1 MQSIGSDQRGSGK
14 QLTMQ
19 NSSSAPERA
28 HSNPRDAFLQK
39 LDKEIDLPAMGSAV
53 AHVVQLASSDD
64 QAVQDLTYYVLSDVA
79 LTQKILRLANTVQY
93 RAASGGQVTTVSRA
107 IFLLGFE
114 TVKTTALAMLLVER
128 LSNMHHSHAVSAEL
142 KRAMCASVIGREMA
156 RCSRRPG
163 SEEAAIA
170 ALFANVGQVMVAAYD
185 YPHYAEIHA
194 LMRSERV
201 SEEQAAIKILG
212 YGYGA
217 LSQSILRSWNMPES
231 ITHAII
237 PVSSGML
244 RPAKTAHEWLQQI
257 ASFSTEATQLV
268 SSLSEIKAGQAEDLL
283 TARFGAALH
292 FDRDKLQGIMK
303 TAAREIILLSAIMD
317 LGELEKE
324 AAEPIRQEPA
334 QEIPAQF
341 LMRSEQSL
349 DDLKNKERHPSGK
362 PLRAR
367 ELLLEGVQ
375 HLMELSG
382 AAQPRVNEIM
392 LLVLET
398 LFNSMGFRFA
408 AICLKDQKGSEFRAR
423 MALGEDLQ
431 RRKAGFSFT
440 VHSKKDLFS
449 LAMESDSDLM
459 ISDASDLKIQDLLPP
474 WHRHLLPDAQS
485 FMILPIVVNKK
496 PLGFFYG
503 DRALPAPEGMP
514 PDETSL
520 IRILKTQLVTA
531 LNGR

>member
-1 MQSIGSDQRGSGK
+1 
-14 QLTMQ
+14 MQ

-28 HSNPRDAFLQK
+28 LGNPRDAFLQK

-64 QAVQDLTYYVLSDVA
+64 QAVQDLAYYVLSDVA

-93 RAASGGQVTTVSRA
+93 RAVSGGQVTTVSRA

-128 LSNMHHSHAVSAEL
+128 LANLQHSHAVSAEL

-185 YPHYAEIHA
+185 YPHYAEI
-194 LMRSERV
+194 LELKLSGKM
-201 SEEQAAIKILG
+201 SEEQAAIKVLG

-217 LSQSILRSWNMPES
+217 LSQSILRSWNIPES
-231 ITHAII
+231 ITHAIV

-257 ASFSTEATQLV
+257 ASFSTEATQLF
-268 SSLSEIKAGQAEDLL
+268 SLSQSKSAQAEDVL

-292 FDRDKLQGIMK
+292 FDRDNLQGLMK
-303 TAAREIILLSAIMD
+303 AVAREIAQLSTIMD

-324 AAEPIRQEPA
+324 IADPVAETPE
-334 QEIPAQF
+334 QEIPEQF
-341 LMRSEQSL
+341 LMRAEEPL
-349 DDLKNKERHPSGK
+349 ANLENRKMHPSGK

-375 HLMELSG
+375 HLMEMSG
-382 AAQPRVNEIM
+382 AAQPRINDIM

-423 MALGEDLQ
+423 LALGEDLQ
-431 RRKAGFSFT
+431 RRKTGFTFT
-440 VHSKKDLFS
+440 VHSKKDLFN

-459 ISDASDLKIQDLLPP
+459 ISDASDLKIRDLLPA
-474 WHRHLLPDAQS
+474 WHRNLLPDAQS
-485 FMILPIVVNKK
+485 FMILPIVVNQKA
-496 PLGFFYG
+496 LGFFYG
-503 DRALPAPEGMP
+503 DRALPAPEGVP
-514 PDETSL
+514 SDETAL
-520 IRILKTQLVTA
+520 IRILKTQLVTS
-531 LNGR
+531 LSKR